1 MNYNHL
7 GEISADYL
15 EHYGILGMKWGIRR
29 YQNADSTLTAAGQKR
44 YKNDTPEQIERSER
58 RKAKVVKTAKRVAKV
73 GVAAGTAALAV
84 HALSR
89 GSGAGAVTLGRK
101 AISDLM
107 DTNMLSN
114 KSAASLI
121 TQYLGKNGE
130 RHLDLSSLN
139 VLGNTRYIPGRNP
152 KQQELLRTVYDYYFK
167 NK

>member
-15 EHYGILGMKWGIRR
+15 EHYGVLGMKWGIRR
-29 YQNADSTLTAAGQKR
+29 YQNADGTLTTAGQKR

-84 HALSR
+84 HALTR

-107 DTNMLSN
+107 DSNILS
-114 KSAASLI
+114 KKTAASLLN
-121 TQYLGKNGE
+121 QYLDTYGE
-130 RHLDLSSLN
+130 RHLDLSRLN
-139 VLGNTRYIPGRNP
+139 VPGNTRYIPDRDP
-152 KQQELLRTVYDYYFK
+152 KRQELLRTVYDYYLK